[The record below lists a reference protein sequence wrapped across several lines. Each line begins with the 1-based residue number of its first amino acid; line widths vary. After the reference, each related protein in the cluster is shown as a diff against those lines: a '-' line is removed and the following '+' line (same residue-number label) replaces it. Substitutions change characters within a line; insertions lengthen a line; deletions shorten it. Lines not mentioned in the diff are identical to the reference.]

1 MVQNQK
7 NRNDGAGEVGAP
19 TNPMKAQPSIPCK
32 VRGAGANP
40 ARGIISQRKRVD
52 GSGEL
57 RAVGIAEKPD
67 SDKKKKGTGTNAGMV
82 VNMKKYNL
90 VCKHTEIKKKG
101 VSLTA
106 AKKQAEDELLCDD
119 YDIIY
124 TTDSQQDA
132 IELLSRE
139 KSSIWDNGGWLWL
152 VDIFA
157 IVCEEVDEDGDFVN
171 EDGVWFAE
179 WREKEY
185 RVKFYIDDAEQV
197 EGKKAHSDIWECEDT
212 VAETPEEAIQDII
225 DFLHC
230 NEGGEI
236 DSENKTVTV
245 YEIDGS
251 LYQQYYN
258 FTAEELQAW

>member
-1 MVQNQK
+1 
-7 NRNDGAGEVGAP
+7 
-19 TNPMKAQPSIPCK
+19 
-32 VRGAGANP
+32 
-40 ARGIISQRKRVD
+40 
-52 GSGEL
+52 
-57 RAVGIAEKPD
+57 
-67 SDKKKKGTGTNAGMV
+67 
-82 VNMKKYNL
+82 MKKYNI
-90 VCKHTEIKKKG
+90 VCKHAEIKKKG

-106 AKKQAEDELLCDD
+106 AKKQAEDDLLCDD

-132 IELLSRE
+132 IEWLSKE
-139 KSSIWDNGGWLWL
+139 KSSIWDNDGWLWL
-152 VDIFA
+152 ADIFA
-157 IVCEEVDEDGDFVN
+157 IVCEEVDEYGDFVD

-179 WREKEY
+179 WKQKEY

-197 EGKKAHSDIWECEDT
+197 EGKKVHSDIWECEYT

-236 DSENKTVTV
+236 DSADKTVTV